1 MDFPWNSFSL
11 PRREERRHPWSKA
24 SWRWGDRQ
32 SNDRVQGACWVWGQ
46 RQLDAQRKP
55 HQDRSFAKVIETG
68 KWASPEVG
76 QIGFGTLERLS
87 LTFSSCQLQS
97 SFPLIKSRRYT
108 NKISLDISFILIFTR
123 GGAWVLHFVQLLI

>member
-32 SNDRVQGACWVWGQ
+32 SNDRVQGACWALGQ

-55 HQDRSFAKVIETG
+55 HQDQESGLPSWLCPSATGSSGASDLQLPGSF
-68 KWASPEVG
+68 
-76 QIGFGTLERLS
+76 
-87 LTFSSCQLQS
+87 FSSTV
-97 SFPLIKSRRYT
+97 K
-108 NKISLDISFILIFTR
+108 
-123 GGAWVLHFVQLLI
+123 WE